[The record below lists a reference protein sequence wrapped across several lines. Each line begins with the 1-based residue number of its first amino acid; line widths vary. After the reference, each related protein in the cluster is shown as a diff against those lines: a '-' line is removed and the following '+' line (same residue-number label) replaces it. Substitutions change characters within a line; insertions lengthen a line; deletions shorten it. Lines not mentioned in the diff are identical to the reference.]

1 MKQISAERGL
11 AFVLRLPTTFK
22 FVDFF
27 YFKPV
32 FFTLFYLF
40 FETYVTELVS
50 KSKDTFASVYFSKEK
65 RGRRVRREL

>member
-11 AFVLRLPTTFK
+11 AFVLRLTTTFK

-27 YFKPV
+27 YVKPV

-40 FETYVTELVS
+40 FG
-50 KSKDTFASVYFSKEK
+50 KPM
-65 RGRRVRREL
+65 